1 MIEIVGFPAHIYK
14 SLMRKSF
21 DYMIKEGGRAP
32 DFRLKGVDGKMHS
45 LKDFAKGHL
54 VLYFYPKDLTPG
66 CTIQAKKYSGSIQ
79 KLRRLG
85 ATVVGVSKDD
95 VELHKKFKK
104 TCGLKILL
112 LSDPTSKTIKKYGA
126 YGDRG
131 IFGMG
136 TLRNTY
142 IIKGGKVAKI
152 FRKVD
157 PTKDANVV
165 IEFVTSSHH

>member
-1 MIEIVGFPAHIYK
+1 
-14 SLMRKSF
+14 
-21 DYMIKEGGRAP
+21 MIKEGSKAK
-32 DFRLKGVDGKMHS
+32 DFKLKGVDGKTHS
-45 LKDFAKGHL
+45 LKEFKSRYV

-79 KLRRLG
+79 KLKKLG
-85 ATVVGVSKDD
+85 ATVIGVSKDD
-95 VELHKKFKK
+95 VDLHKKFRQA
-104 TCGLKILL
+104 CGLKLLL
-112 LSDPTSKTIKKYGA
+112 LSDPTSKTIKAYGA

-142 IIKGGKVAKI
+142 LIRNGKVEKV

-157 PTKDANVV
+157 PTRDTNIVMDYIRKNQM
-165 IEFVTSSHH
+165 

>member
-1 MIEIVGFPAHIYK
+1 
-14 SLMRKSF
+14 
-21 DYMIKEGGRAP
+21 MIKEGSKAI
-32 DFRLKGVDGKMHS
+32 DFKLKGVDGRTHS
-45 LKDFAKGHL
+45 LKEFKSRYV

-66 CTIQAKKYSGSIQ
+66 CTIQAKRYSDRVQ
-79 KLRRLG
+79 KLKRLG

-95 VELHKKFKK
+95 VALHRKFKSK
-104 TCGLKILL
+104 CNLKILL
-112 LSDPTSKTIKKYGA
+112 LSDPTSKVIKAYGA

-142 IIKGGKVAKI
+142 LIKGGKVEKI

-157 PTKDANVV
+157 PAKDADIV
-165 IEFVTSSHH
+165 IDHIRNS

>member
-1 MIEIVGFPAHIYK
+1 
-14 SLMRKSF
+14 
-21 DYMIKEGGRAP
+21 MIKEGAKAR
-32 DFRLKGVDGKMHS
+32 DFRLKGVDGRTHS
-45 LKDFAKGHL
+45 LKEFKSRYV

-66 CTIQAKKYSGSIQ
+66 CTIQAKKYTGSMQ
-79 KLRRLG
+79 KLKRLS

-95 VELHKKFKK
+95 VALHRKFKQK
-104 TCGLKILL
+104 CGLKIML
-112 LSDPTSKTIKKYGA
+112 LSDPTSKVIKTYGA

-142 IIKGGKVAKI
+142 LIRDGKVEKI

-157 PTKDANVV
+157 PTKDTNIV
-165 IEFVTSSHH
+165 IEYIRNS